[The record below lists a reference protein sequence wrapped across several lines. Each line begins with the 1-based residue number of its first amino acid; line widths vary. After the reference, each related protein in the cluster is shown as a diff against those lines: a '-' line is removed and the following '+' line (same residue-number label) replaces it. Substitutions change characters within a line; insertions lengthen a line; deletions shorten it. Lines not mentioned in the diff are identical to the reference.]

1 MRRLT
6 VTATGEEFFELNK
19 AEPGAV
25 LSTKNHTGGIDGS
38 EDHGDGKIFSC
49 PDSKRC
55 PVKTIKAYLS
65 HLNPEVDALFQ
76 RPKDASV
83 RFSPEEDSI
92 WFERKVLGHNT
103 LENMLKN
110 ITQRA
115 GIQPY
120 FTNHSLRATT
130 VTVLSSVNVETR
142 QIKAVTGHKS
152 EASIE
157 SYCERPTL
165 RQFQHMSSALTSFI
179 HGKENTLPE
188 QAASSFSTSTT
199 SGSTK
204 AVPSTPAEVQFQV
217 VFFFN
222 WDIVPSFKIMFYK
235 YTPNLAIKVSVFS

>member
-1 MRRLT
+1 M
-6 VTATGEEFFELNK
+6 
-19 AEPGAV
+19 PG
-25 LSTKNHTGGIDGS
+25 
-38 EDHGDGKIFSC
+38 
-49 PDSKRC
+49 SKRC

-65 HLNPEVDALFQ
+65 LLNPEVDTLFQ

-83 RFSPEEDSI
+83 RFRPEGDSI

-110 ITQRA
+110 MTQRV

-165 RQFQHMSSALTSFI
+165 RQFQHISSALTSFI

-188 QAASSFSTSTT
+188 QAASSSS
-199 SGSTK
+199 SSHLPGSTK
-204 AVPSTPAEVQFQV
+204 AVKSTQAEVVAVPTTATSISTIQDEQN
-217 VFFFN
+217 VFIANGVNPSAILPSGSFHGCSFTFN
-222 WDIVPSFKIMFYK
+222 INMNK
-235 YTPNLAIKVSVFS
+235 